1 MTHASLYIYCVMYRI
16 DYTYK
21 IDLELYY
28 TYKMDTLPNDM
39 IFEIVSHLHGDEMV
53 KFSMVNKQMYS
64 MFENE
69 RKKLYDTVKQRAI
82 KFNQMMFDLV
92 AMHVSY
98 YNEYGVEL
106 LDDIEDIQIRCLSC
120 FRRINL
126 VDHYEHQLCDE
137 CMNGVNV

>member
-1 MTHASLYIYCVMYRI
+1 MH
-16 DYTYK
+16 
-21 IDLELYY
+21 Y
-28 TYKMDTLPNDM
+28 TYKMDTLPKEM
-39 IFEIVSHLHGDEMV
+39 IFEIASHLHGDEMV

-82 KFNQMMFDLV
+82 KSNQMMFDLV
-92 AMHVSY
+92 AMHNTY

-106 LDDIEDIQIRCLSC
+106 LDDIDSIQIRCLSC

-126 VDHYEHQLCDE
+126 VDHYDLQLCYE
-137 CMNGVNV
+137 CMNYVIEDDDGVNV